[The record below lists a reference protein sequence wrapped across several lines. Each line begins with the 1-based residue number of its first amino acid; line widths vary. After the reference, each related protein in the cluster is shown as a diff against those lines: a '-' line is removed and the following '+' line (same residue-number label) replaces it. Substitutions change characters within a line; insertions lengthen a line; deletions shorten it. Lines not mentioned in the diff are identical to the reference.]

1 MKRGLLALS
10 LATMLIASAGLSA
23 TAQEE
28 PKPKK
33 DTVNQDTYAKP
44 TFYYS
49 TEDDKA
55 AASSKKGGS
64 TAIIAIVC
72 GVVVVGAGVAFFLL
86 KKKKS

>member
-55 AASSKKGGS
+55 AASSKKGDQQQ
-64 TAIIAIVC
+64 
-72 GVVVVGAGVAFFLL
+72 LL
-86 KKKKS
+86 LLFAVLSLWVPVWLSSF